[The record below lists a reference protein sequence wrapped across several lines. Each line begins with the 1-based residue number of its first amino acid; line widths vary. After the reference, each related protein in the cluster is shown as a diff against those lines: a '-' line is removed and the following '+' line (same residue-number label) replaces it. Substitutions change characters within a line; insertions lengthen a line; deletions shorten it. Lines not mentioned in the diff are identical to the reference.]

1 MPWPEKRKLIA
12 ALLLSCTAI
21 DGDTLRCDGERYRL
35 LAIDAP
41 EMTHCRKG
49 RTCAPGDPVASKA
62 YLAGMIS
69 GRKVEMTVVGKDR
82 YGRSLVTARVGR
94 TDLSCAMIRA
104 GHAVYVKKWDDRKR
118 VAELCDI

>member
-1 MPWPEKRKLIA
+1 MLS
-12 ALLLSCTAI
+12 LLLACIAI
-21 DGDTLRCDGERYRL
+21 DGDTLRCAGERYRL

-41 EMTHCRKG
+41 EMSHCRKG
-49 RTCAPGDPVASKA
+49 RVCAPGDPVASKA
-62 YLAGMIS
+62 HLAKLIS

-104 GHAVYVKKWDDRKR
+104 GHAVYVKRWDNGGR
-118 VAELCDI
+118 VSRNCP

>member
-1 MPWPEKRKLIA
+1 MIA
-12 ALLLSCTAI
+12 TLLLSCIAI

-41 EMTHCRKG
+41 EMSHCRKG
-49 RTCAPGDPVASKA
+49 RVCAPGDPVASKA

-69 GRKVEMTVVGKDR
+69 GRKVAMTVVGKDR

-94 TDLSCAMIRA
+94 TDLSCAMIKA
-104 GHAVYVKKWDDRKR
+104 GHAIYVRKWDNGGLIQQK
-118 VAELCDI
+118 CP